1 MIFKQRWIKKLGWG
15 HGSKCCLQSRPLG
28 LPAMLVVAT
37 DAIWHSS
44 PTELIQG
51 TTKYSF
57 CVCEKPHAFSR
68 KLLIIVVLT
77 PCCTHWIKSSDD
89 VWKRRNSLPQILQI
103 FCTSSVMLCNRGV
116 EEAVKS
122 VCVCMLGRYGG
133 REIER
138 SDVAL
143 GSSRAT
149 RRNFGSCQARIGPKQ
164 AALPQLNF
172 FYPGGLLNDMSPIP
186 IGIYKKT
193 DDASK

>member
-122 VCVCMLGRYGG
+122 VCVCVCWEDTEGG
-133 REIER
+133 KLKDLTWLWGQVGPRDEILEAVR
-138 SDVAL
+138 L
-143 GSSRAT
+143 GSGL
-149 RRNFGSCQARIGPKQ
+149 NKQ
-164 AALPQLNF
+164 LYLSWTSSIQVA
-172 FYPGGLLNDMSPIP
+172 Y
-186 IGIYKKT
+186 
-193 DDASK
+193 